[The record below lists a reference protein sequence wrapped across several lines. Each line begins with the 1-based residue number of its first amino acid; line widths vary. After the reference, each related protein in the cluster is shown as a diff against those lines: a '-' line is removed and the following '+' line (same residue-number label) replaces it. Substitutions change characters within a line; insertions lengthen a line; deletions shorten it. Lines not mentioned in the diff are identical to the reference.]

1 MTDPH
6 WPARLSVAASFLL
19 AIALFWPDPRAP
31 VKQAIIM
38 PTALT
43 EPSMP
48 PANPVPITL
57 PPPPRLT
64 PLQALRQSGAE
75 KNPARPVRRPLV
87 TPLRPAGPAQ
97 PSAPV
102 PTVDSLQPSAK
113 EQTKPV
119 VALVPAK
126 RSESRPAAA
135 ASKPL
140 PRTSPPA
147 AVSRPAASSLAQGRA
162 LLRILEHG
170 TGPEIDFAWPE
181 NSGSRNALFALLSR
195 CYGMQVVLLDGANR
209 LYRLADPAGRPWAP
223 NIDRIS
229 GFSRRIGGLS
239 AAGERDLV
247 IRLRRRHTGITNAR
261 PIRLFPRA
269 FDGALL
275 GGLAQ
280 LIGKGAADLRSLSA
294 RYRMRGE
301 RLWMIDVRVNGR
313 SVPGRVDLSPVAA
326 CATAR
331 RRV

>member
-31 VKQAIIM
+31 VKQAIKM
-38 PTALT
+38 PTTLT

-48 PANPVPITL
+48 PASPQPLAL
-57 PPPPRLT
+57 PTPPRLT
-64 PLQALRQSGAE
+64 SPQARVA
-75 KNPARPVRRPLV
+75 NIPARSVRRPPV
-87 TPLRPAGPAQ
+87 IPLRPAGPAQ

-102 PTVDSLQPSAK
+102 PTVDSLQPSDK
-113 EQTKPV
+113 KRTKPV

-126 RSESRPAAA
+126 RSAPPPPAPLEKAPQTFSPSATPRPAAA
-135 ASKPL
+135 
-140 PRTSPPA
+140 T
-147 AVSRPAASSLAQGRA
+147 LAQGRA

-181 NSGSRNALFALLSR
+181 SPGSRNALFALLRR
-195 CYGMQVVLLDGANR
+195 CYGMQVVLLDEANR

-229 GFSRRIGGLS
+229 GFSRRIGGLT
-239 AAGERDLV
+239 ADGERVLV
-247 IRLRRRHTGITNAR
+247 SRLRRRHTGITNAR

-275 GGLAQ
+275 GGLAH
-280 LIGKGAADLRSLSA
+280 LIGKRAAGFRSLSA

-301 RLWMIDVRVNGR
+301 RLWMVDVRVNGR
-313 SVPGRVDLSPVAA
+313 TVAGGVDLSPIAA
-326 CATAR
+326 CAPAR
-331 RRV
+331 RQL

>member
-1 MTDPH
+1 M
-6 WPARLSVAASFLL
+6 L
-19 AIALFWPDPRAP
+19 AVALFWPDPRSP
-31 VKQAIIM
+31 VMQAMKTPTQPMETSM
-38 PTALT
+38 PTARPKSIALPLPPRSESRPIPRPSVIPLT
-43 EPSMP
+43 PAQGAEPS
-48 PANPVPITL
+48 
-57 PPPPRLT
+57 
-64 PLQALRQSGAE
+64 AL
-75 KNPARPVRRPLV
+75 
-87 TPLRPAGPAQ
+87 
-97 PSAPV
+97 
-102 PTVDSLQPSAK
+102 VDSLQPSAK
-113 EQTKPV
+113 EETKPV
-119 VALVPAK
+119 VALVPTK
-126 RSESRPAAA
+126 RPA
-135 ASKPL
+135 SPPKML
-140 PRTSPPA
+140 PQTSPPA
-147 AVSRPAASSLAQGRA
+147 APPATAPSLAQGRA

-181 NSGSRNALFALLSR
+181 RPGPRNALFALLRR

-229 GFSRRIGGLS
+229 GFSRRIGGLT
-239 AAGERDLV
+239 AAGEKDLV
-247 IRLRRRHTGITNAR
+247 SRLRRRHKGINNAR

-301 RLWMIDVRVNGR
+301 RLWMIDVRVNGK

-326 CATAR
+326 CATSR